1 MMRKGQSSVALA
13 LDGVLSSL
21 ESGVRIRENQALYL
35 WAHVTGPQVAAAS
48 EAVSVYEG
56 VLIVRTRS
64 SVWSQQLS
72 FMKATILAELNKR
85 IGKPVLRDIV
95 FRAEGLPEPA
105 PTETAPEMPTE
116 EELAAIQLPPAEEAA
131 LRDKLSQ
138 LQNIADVSL
147 RERLLRCIER
157 DHRLRHWRLQ
167 HGWRVCRECTAVHKS
182 EDELCPICRICR

>member
-1 MMRKGQSSVALA
+1 MALA
-13 LDGVLSSL
+13 LDGVLSGL
-21 ESGVRIRENQALYL
+21 ESGSRIRENQALYL

-48 EAVSVYEG
+48 EAAGVRDG

-105 PTETAPEMPTE
+105 PAETAPEMPTE
-116 EELAAIQLPPAEEAA
+116 EELGAVQLPPAEEAA
-131 LRDKLSQ
+131 LRDELTH

-147 RERLLRCIER
+147 RERLSRCIAR
-157 DHRLRHWRLQ
+157 DRRLRHWRLQ